1 MDYDDIVVGAGSAG
15 AVLAAR
21 LSEDPQ
27 RSVLLLEAGPDY
39 RTIDETPHNLLRT
52 TTALADHNWGWVAQ
66 ATPQREIPFHRGK
79 VTGGCSAINSSVAIR
94 GMPADFDQWV
104 ASGNSEWSFENVLPF
119 YRKLENDAD
128 FGGDVHGKGG
138 PIWIGRSRQSN
149 WPPVVSAFRDS
160 CRAMGFPD
168 APDFNEPQST
178 GVSPVARNLREGIRV
193 STAIGYL
200 APARGRLNLTIRSG
214 CLANRVVIE
223 NGRAVGV
230 EIESGGEMQR
240 VQGKRVTLSAGAFA
254 SPAILMRSGIGP
266 RAELERHGILPLI
279 DSPGVGANLID
290 HPLVRVYA
298 AMKSEAIESSEGS
311 DHTRASVI
319 LRYTASGSPEFN
331 DMQLYFIPM
340 IDWAMVPGA
349 VPPGTLPVLSVFV
362 ALQQPR
368 SRGRIGLR
376 SADPQHQPVIEL
388 NYLSDPED
396 TRRMVDGVRL
406 IWRIMHHS
414 ALAAAWAEPLMSG
427 TQLLDQA
434 AVDSDTALTHLIRN
448 NCDTLWHPVGTTRMG
463 PEGDRG
469 SVIDPY
475 CRVRGI
481 AGLRVVDA
489 SVMPNIVRANTN
501 LTCIMIGE
509 RVADWMRNSD

>member
-1 MDYDDIVVGAGSAG
+1 MDYDDIIVGAGSAG

-66 ATPQREIPFHRGK
+66 ATAQREIPFHRGK

-94 GMPADFDQWV
+94 GVPADFDQWA

-119 YRKLENDAD
+119 YRKLEHDAD

-138 PIWIGRSRQSN
+138 PIWIERSKQSN

-168 APDFNEPQST
+168 APDFNDPRST
-178 GVSPVARNLREGIRV
+178 GVSPVARNLRDGIRV

-200 APARGRLNLTIRSG
+200 APARGRLNLTIRGG
-214 CLANRVVIE
+214 CLAIRVLIE

-240 VQGKRVTLSAGAFA
+240 VQGRRVTLSAGAFA

-266 RAELERHGILPLI
+266 RAELERHGIGPLI

-290 HPLVRVYA
+290 HPLVRVHA
-298 AMKSEAIESSEGS
+298 AMKSEAKGEKK
-311 DHTRASVI
+311 
-319 LRYTASGSPEFN
+319 
-331 DMQLYFIPM
+331 
-340 IDWAMVPGA
+340 
-349 VPPGTLPVLSVFV
+349 
-362 ALQQPR
+362 
-368 SRGRIGLR
+368 
-376 SADPQHQPVIEL
+376 
-388 NYLSDPED
+388 
-396 TRRMVDGVRL
+396 RR
-406 IWRIMHHS
+406 
-414 ALAAAWAEPLMSG
+414 
-427 TQLLDQA
+427 
-434 AVDSDTALTHLIRN
+434 
-448 NCDTLWHPVGTTRMG
+448 
-463 PEGDRG
+463 
-469 SVIDPY
+469 
-475 CRVRGI
+475 
-481 AGLRVVDA
+481 
-489 SVMPNIVRANTN
+489 
-501 LTCIMIGE
+501 
-509 RVADWMRNSD
+509 